1 MAQLQKNPIKEINPD
16 VINLIKPIV
25 ETMTRNYM
33 VEQQMKGQVG
43 PNQPE
48 MHKAEKLRCVHLIWK
63 GLEPEPAMYITT
75 DDKGERHMKCYLC
88 QREIGMN
95 FDDTAIKKLLDA
107 RTVIEQVMF
116 YGMINHMQADK
127 VEMLIQMK
135 SIIPYIAQ
143 MAQNL
148 NKFVAKDDSYQDSIG
163 NVGREYRNSI
173 TSGGF

>member
-1 MAQLQKNPIKEINPD
+1 
-16 VINLIKPIV
+16 
-25 ETMTRNYM
+25 
-33 VEQQMKGQVG
+33 
-43 PNQPE
+43 
-48 MHKAEKLRCVHLIWK
+48 
-63 GLEPEPAMYITT
+63 
-75 DDKGERHMKCYLC
+75 
-88 QREIGMN
+88 MN